1 MEHKRD
7 YYQILHVHPDAPRE
21 IIKSSYRTLMQRMK
35 MHPDLGG
42 DNASA
47 AAINEAYAVLME
59 PANRAAY
66 DQSLETF
73 AKATHGA
80 ANDERAQAHSSRNSH
95 SSRKTE
101 RPAQTDKKRAN
112 TKTSSQSSCQFCSAP
127 FAAANGMNPH
137 ECCTMCS
144 SPRFMAEQLQ
154 EDDSDRR
161 AILRVPKDRPVSIF
175 TRWPQSEPYVGRT
188 DDISLT
194 GMRFRCVPE
203 LEIGQ
208 TIKVDTQMFRAV
220 AEVTR
225 IQPQAVG
232 TGWEVGVKFVSLYF
246 EQSRGA
252 FVTDCV

>member
-1 MEHKRD
+1 MNPQLD

-21 IIKSSYRTLMQRMK
+21 IIKSSYRTLMQRMR

-66 DQSLETF
+66 DQSRVST
-73 AKATHGA
+73 AKA
-80 ANDERAQAHSSRNSH
+80 ANDENVGGQSQQAHG
-95 SSRKTE
+95 
-101 RPAQTDKKRAN
+101 AQRTTGAQQNYSTCADN
-112 TKTSSQSSCQFCSAP
+112 CQFCNAP
-127 FAAANGMNPH
+127 YAAAIGMDPQ

-144 SPRFMAEQLQ
+144 SPRYMAEQLQ

-161 AILRVPKDRPVSIF
+161 AILRVPKDRPLSLF

-194 GMRFRCVPE
+194 GMRFRCAPE
-203 LEIGQ
+203 LQIGQ
-208 TIKVDTQMFRAV
+208 TVKVDTQMFRAV
-220 AEVTR
+220 AQVTR
-225 IQPQAVG
+225 IQPQGA
-232 TGWEVGVKFVSLYF
+232 TAGWEVGVKFLSLYF